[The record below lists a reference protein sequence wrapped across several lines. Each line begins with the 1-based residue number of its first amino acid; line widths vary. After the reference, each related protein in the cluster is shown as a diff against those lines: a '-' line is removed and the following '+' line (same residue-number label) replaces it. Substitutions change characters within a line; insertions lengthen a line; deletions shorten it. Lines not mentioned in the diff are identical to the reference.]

1 MNHTYDQTC
10 EACLKEMFKRVGL
23 TYPNKITK
31 QKDWYMKK
39 CWTTKEEDDFR
50 DWMKKYLKKK
60 HRWSATTIRKEIGM
74 FLLMWGWKVSE
85 KEGSITDKKEI
96 KNESV

>member
-1 MNHTYDQTC
+1 MNHTYDDSC

-60 HRWSATTIRKEIGM
+60 HRWSATTIKKEIGM
-74 FLLMWGWKVSE
+74 FLLMWGWKVSDWR
-85 KEGSITDKKEI
+85 KNDRKKD
-96 KNESV
+96 V